1 MSMSPPD
8 VFTQRPAS
16 GAVDLGDQ
24 VAREIVDMV
33 DGVRASDGT
42 DSEQALGGIG

>member
-8 VFTQRPAS
+8 VFTQRPAG
-16 GAVDLGDQ
+16 GAVDLGNQ

-33 DGVRASDGT
+33 DGIGASDGA
-42 DSEQALGGIG
+42 DGEQALGGIG